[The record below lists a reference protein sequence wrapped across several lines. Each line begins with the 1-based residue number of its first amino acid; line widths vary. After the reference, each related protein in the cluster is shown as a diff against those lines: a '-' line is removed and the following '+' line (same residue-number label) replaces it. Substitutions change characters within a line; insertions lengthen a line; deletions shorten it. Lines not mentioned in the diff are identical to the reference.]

1 MTVVHAIILAD
12 THVMNDIEWIVGGDR
27 RTLLKLFATL
37 YACRTALIQGTKV
50 KVKGDNVSVTFA
62 P

>member
-1 MTVVHAIILAD
+1 
-12 THVMNDIEWIVGGDR
+12 MNNIEWIVGGDR
-27 RTLLKLFATL
+27 KPLLKLFATL